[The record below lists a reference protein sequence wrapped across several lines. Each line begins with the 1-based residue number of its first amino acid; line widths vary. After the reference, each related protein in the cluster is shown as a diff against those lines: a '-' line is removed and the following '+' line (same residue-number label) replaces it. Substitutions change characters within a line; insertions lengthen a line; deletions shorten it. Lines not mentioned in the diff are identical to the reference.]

1 MVSVEFGLVMVM
13 VRVDAAPALTPVVCM
28 DVGLND
34 FAATAAPM
42 TVSVG
47 VLLGGP
53 AAPVS
58 VDVTPDVVLG
68 CTPVVLLVTLTV
80 MVHEPGAA
88 PSAPLARLM
97 LLDPAVA
104 VTVPPQVLVTPGAAA
119 TCMFTSASLN
129 ATVVNGTAVGL
140 VSVNVTVAVPFARI
154 EATENDLLIAG
165 LPTPSVAVAV
175 PPVPALVEDT
185 VPVVLV

>member
-1 MVSVEFGLVMVM
+1 MVS
-13 VRVDAAPALTPVVCM
+13 VDAAPALTPVVCI

-34 FAATAAPM
+34 FAGTGAPI

-58 VDVTPDVVLG
+58 VDVTPLVVFG

-80 MVHEPGAA
+80 MLHEPGAA
-88 PSAPLARLM
+88 ASAPLAKLI
-97 LLDPAVA
+97 LAVPAVA
-104 VTVPPQVLVTPGAAA
+104 VTVPPQVLVTAGAAA
-119 TCMFTSASLN
+119 TCMLTSTSLK
-129 ATVVNGTAVGL
+129 ATEVNGTAVGL
-140 VSVNVTVAVPFARI
+140 VNVNVIVAVPFARI

-165 LPTPSVAVAV
+165 LPTPSVALAV
-175 PPVPALVEDT
+175 PPVPALVE
-185 VPVVLV
+185 VKLHGHR